1 MKSEKTRGNTL
12 SRRGFIRGMSFG
24 MAGLAVQEIGT
35 PRKISAALD
44 SSDISRV
51 AFVTGTDR
59 REMVYQTMKPLEEE
73 IKEGIQDKQ
82 VIIKPNIVV
91 TGVPLCATHADAVR
105 GVLDFLEPIYN
116 KKVIIAESTVSS
128 NGTMSGYENYGYI
141 PLTKEYNVELV
152 DLNLQPTTYEWI
164 LDKNLH
170 PVAIPIIKTYLD
182 PNNYFISIT
191 RLKTHDRVVTTL
203 GIKNM
208 VMGSPLNKYKVK
220 NYKGMMHPG
229 GARWANYNMFLI
241 AQKIRPHLTVLD
253 GLEGMQGNGPVGGF
267 PMEHG
272 VALASTD
279 PVAADSIGAGLM
291 GIDINAVGYIKYCAD
306 AGLGQIDRSKIT
318 IIGKDPANYVKKYQL
333 HERIEQQLEWK
344 GDMTQ

>member
-1 MKSEKTRGNTL
+1 MKPEKTVGNTL
-12 SRRGFIRGMSFG
+12 NRRSFIRGMSLG
-24 MAGLAVQEIGT
+24 AAGLAVHNIGT
-35 PRKISAALD
+35 PDKISAAQTA
-44 SSDISRV
+44 SDISRV

-59 REMVYQTMKPLEEE
+59 REMVYQTMKPFEEE
-73 IKEGIQDKQ
+73 IKKGIQGKQ
-82 VIIKPNIVV
+82 VIIKPNFVV
-91 TGVPLCATHADAVR
+91 TEVPLCATHADAVR
-105 GVLDFLEPIYN
+105 GIFDFLKPIYN
-116 KKVIIAESTVSS
+116 NKVIIGESTISS
-128 NGTMSGYENYGYI
+128 NGTMAGYENYGYL
-141 PLTKEYNVELV
+141 PLAKEYNVELV
-152 DLNLQPTTYEWI
+152 DLNLQPTEYEWI
-164 LDKNLH
+164 LDKNIH
-170 PVAIPIIKTYLD
+170 PVAIPIINTFLD
-182 PNNYFISIT
+182 PNNYFISVT

-220 NYKGMMHPG
+220 NYKAMMHPG
-229 GARWANYNMFLI
+229 GAKWANYNMFLI
-241 AQKIRPHLTVLD
+241 AQKIHPHLTVLD
-253 GLEGMQGNGPVGGF
+253 GVEGMQGNGPVSGS

-291 GIDINAVGYIKYCAD
+291 GIDINDVGYIKYCAS

-344 GDMTQ
+344 GDMSQ